1 MAQRNEQVQD
11 RVREELNR
19 KPDLGSRQLF
29 ELVKEM
35 DSSLEGIPLASFH
48 ARYVLPVKREQAA
61 QRAQTEA
68 SAGEGKKSQPRK
80 QSQRRGKTAEQPEVP
95 AEAAAAAREPAKRSR
110 KQAARTEQTTGGEP
124 TSARQQSEGGGREQI
139 RAVFM
144 EFARAFSEAESRTEI
159 VQVLSKVD
167 EYVERV
173 LQHGR

>member
-19 KPDLGSRQLF
+19 KPDLGSRELF
-29 ELVKEM
+29 ELAKEM

-80 QSQRRGKTAEQPEVP
+80 QSQRRGKQTAGETEEP
-95 AEAAAAAREPAKRSR
+95 AEAAAPEAAKRPR
-110 KQAARTEQTTGGEP
+110 KQAARTEQTTGGEQ
-124 TSARQQSEGGGREQI
+124 TSARQQPEGGGREQI

-159 VQVLSKVD
+159 VQALSKVD